1 MCVSCGQSL
10 VLLVVLCL
18 CETTHRFQ
26 RWNLLRNNVDVRY
39 VSYSTSSPPSN
50 SSVLFDVKSA
60 CFLWLSLNKTFL
72 MHDDEVSVIS
82 ELQWNFKK
90 TKNLLLLLS
99 LMQTPQ
105 LPGRKRKKTDE
116 NRSSQHSV
124 HRLDRRCF
132 ILLDCSMTS
141 FTPFDPQHCHNQEQH
156 FHLTPFFWN
165 DSTQYHI
172 TECTEYIYIQRP
184 LRSSN
189 LLYI

>member
-26 RWNLLRNNVDVRY
+26 RWNLLRNNMDVRY

-105 LPGRKRKKTDE
+105 LPGRKRKNQMKTGAHSTVFTDWTAGV
-116 NRSSQHSV
+116 SSFWTVLWLHS
-124 HRLDRRCF
+124 H
-132 ILLDCSMTS
+132 
-141 FTPFDPQHCHNQEQH
+141 
-156 FHLTPFFWN
+156 HLTHNTAIIRNNTFI
-165 DSTQYHI
+165 S
-172 TECTEYIYIQRP
+172 
-184 LRSSN
+184 LLSSEMTPHS
-189 LLYI
+189 II